1 LPTLPVQSPAVATD
15 LISFLEAQPDCRM
28 HCVMRL
34 PQWWMLMVAILA
46 ILNSQGLLV
55 GMERFA

>member
-1 LPTLPVQSPAVATD
+1 
-15 LISFLEAQPDCRM
+15 
-28 HCVMRL
+28 MRL